1 MNTLKPINKA
11 LRLESE
17 RLLLRPTTEEDTD
30 RVLEMRNAEY
40 VKKNFYYR
48 KDITREE
55 HLNFYHKK
63 CETGIVFH
71 FVVIDKSSDEIV
83 GVVYLQRYE
92 EDKKAMESGLFFS
105 ESLPQ
110 GKGYATEGY
119 RLLADFAFNE
129 LPLERLFASVI
140 SYNKASLR
148 LHEKIGYKIIGSE
161 NVNIIPTG
169 EEVEGIRLE
178 LLKDTFYEKN

>member
-1 MNTLKPINKA
+1 MNTLKPVDKA

-40 VKKNFYYR
+40 VKKNFFYR

-55 HLNFYHKK
+55 HLNFYRKK

-71 FVVIDKSSDEIV
+71 FVVIDKSTDEII

-105 ESLPQ
+105 EKLPK
-110 GKGYATEGY
+110 GKGYATEAY
-119 RLLADFAFNE
+119 RLLADFAFND
-129 LPLERLFASVI
+129 LPLERLFAEVI
-140 SYNKASLR
+140 SHNKASLR
-148 LHEKIGYKIIGSE
+148 IHEKLGYRIIGS
-161 NVNIIPTG
+161 NTVSIIPTG
-169 EEVEGIRLE
+169 EEVEAIRLE
-178 LLKDTFYEKN
+178 LLKETFYE